1 MSPQPEGQALE
12 PIPLGGSV
20 SRLPCLTRGH
30 REKHQPPV
38 LCLEKPCSLAAGDQG
53 EEGGA

>member
-1 MSPQPEGQALE
+1 MSPQPGGQALE

-20 SRLPCLTRGH
+20 SRLPCLTRGY

-38 LCLEKPCSLAAGDQG
+38 LCLEKPCSLMEAGDQG
-53 EEGGA
+53 L